1 MASFNT
7 ILSDIGTAFKKF
19 FGVAVTV
26 ATDAEPLVD
35 TLFPGFA
42 TLYNGAVAE
51 AAKAEALAAAAG
63 AQSGTGAQKLALV
76 VQSLTPS
83 ILAYAEVQGLP
94 KPTADQITAYT
105 NAVVATLNA
114 FSAKTTTPAA

>member
-1 MASFNT
+1 MASFST
-7 ILSDIGTAFKKF
+7 ILSDIRSAFKKF
-19 FGVAVTV
+19 FSVATTI
-26 ATDAEPLVD
+26 ATDAEPIVD
-35 TLFPGFA
+35 VLFPGFA

-63 AQSGTGAQKLALV
+63 AQTGTGAQKLALV

-83 ILAYAEVQGLP
+83 ILAYAETQGLP
-94 KPTADQITAYT
+94 TPTATQITTYA

-114 FSAKTTTPAA
+114 FAAKPAA